1 MTDVSLNRDESTT
14 AVKKAYKKTPKQ
26 GNSHS
31 NSSKVHDD
39 DREIVE
45 EIRASKASKYSGH
58 AVDSRHSLNR
68 DGED

>member
-14 AVKKAYKKTPKQ
+14 AVKKSYKKTPKQ
-26 GNSHS
+26 GNS

-45 EIRASKASKYSGH
+45 EIRASKASKYSGY